1 MYKNYTLTLSWSTYK
16 NGVFVDCTRNA
27 ALNCDGEQFTLRD
40 IRTFLDDV
48 KKIYKQI
55 NGFKKNN
62 TYFRVELSIAVYQ
75 RKESDKYYNDQKAFD
90 FWSFSGYIQEG
101 DDGIMLR
108 ADEKY
113 TPANL
118 DIWLEFK
125 GDILTDICDRAY
137 WSR

>member
-1 MYKNYTLTLSWSTYK
+1 MFKNYTLTLSWSKTEK
-16 NGVFVDCTRNA
+16 GVFVDCTRNA
-27 ALNCDGEQFTLRD
+27 VLNTDGQQFTLRD
-40 IRTFLDDV
+40 IRVFLDDV

-55 NGFKKNN
+55 NAFKKNS
-62 TYFRVELSIAVYQ
+62 TFFRVELSISTYQ
-75 RKESDKYYNDQKAFD
+75 CKDSDKYYHDMKAFD

-125 GDILTDICDRAY
+125 GDILTEINDRAM